1 MLLGD
6 IVGLNAARSPNSVAV
21 EDAGRVITYG
31 LLHERQNRLANALLG
46 IASPGDRVAIL
57 AQNIPEYI
65 ECYYGVPAAG
75 MVLTLLNY
83 RLHEREWAYILND
96 SGARVLI
103 VDAEYLDRVE
113 SIVAEVPTLERIVV
127 IGRQTRGV
135 CAYEDLLAA
144 ASPSAPTVR
153 VDEHEIAWL
162 IYTSG
167 TTGFPKGAMLSH
179 HNLLTS
185 ALQNVIEYQP
195 ARNDRHLMSFPLC
208 HVAGNLVLVNQLRG
222 GALHL
227 MKAFEPEAWTHKVE
241 HLRITTSSVAPTMAA
256 YLIASTGFRQ
266 RDLSSLIGLG
276 YGSAVMPVDSLRAL
290 IDRLGPIV
298 WSGFGMTELG
308 GNVLSHPKEAH
319 VRALAG
325 EEHLLCAC
333 GVPMCLADV
342 QVVDRH
348 LEVCPPGDVGE
359 IVIRGEQV
367 TPGYWGNDAA
377 TAAATEGGWFHTG
390 DLARRDE
397 EGYFYIVDRLKDMIL
412 SGGEN
417 VYSREVEDAILGLE
431 GVAEVAVVGLPD
443 EEWGERV
450 TAVIVPRPGS
460 DVSGAEVVEHCRRQL
475 ARFKAPK
482 TVLFAEELPRT
493 VSGKVRKAH
502 LRASI
507 EGGGVAEGSAVR
519 KPPTV
524 SDS

>member
-6 IVGLNAARSPNSVAV
+6 IVGLNAARSPDRVAV
-21 EDAGRVITYG
+21 EDAGRIISYG
-31 LLHERQNRLANALLG
+31 LLHQRVNRLANALLG
-46 IASPGDRVAIL
+46 VANPGDRVAIL

-65 ECYYGVPAAG
+65 ECYYGAPSAG

-103 VDAEYLDRVE
+103 VDTEYLDRVE
-113 SIVAEVPTLERIVV
+113 SILADVPAVKEVVV
-127 IGRQTRGV
+127 IGNAGRGV
-135 CAYEDLLAA
+135 VAYEDFLAA
-144 ASPSAPTVR
+144 ASAARPSVS
-153 VDEHEIAWL
+153 VDEHDSAWL

-167 TTGFPKGAMLSH
+167 TTGFPKGAMLTH

-195 ARNDRHLMSFPLC
+195 ASDDRHLMSFPLC
-208 HVAGNLVLVNQLRG
+208 HVAGNLVLVNQIRG

-227 MKAFEPEAWTHKVE
+227 MKAFEPDAWTYKIE
-241 HLRITTSSVAPTMAA
+241 QQRITTSSVAPTMAA
-256 YLIASTGFRQ
+256 YLISSAGFCR

-276 YGSAVMPVDSLRAL
+276 YGSAVMPVDTLRTL

-319 VRALAG
+319 IRALAG
-325 EEHLLCAC
+325 EEHLLRAC
-333 GVPMCLADV
+333 GRPMCLADV
-342 QVVDRH
+342 QVVDGD
-348 LEVCPPGDVGE
+348 LGFCLPGEVGE

-367 TPGYWGNDAA
+367 TKGYWGNEKA
-377 TAAATEGGWFHTG
+377 TAAALEGGWFHTG
-390 DLARRDE
+390 DLARRDD
-397 EGYFYIVDRLKDMIL
+397 EGYFYIVDRLKDMII

-417 VYSREVEDAILGLE
+417 VYSREVEDAILGLD
-431 GVAEVAVVGLPD
+431 GVAEVAVIGLAD

-450 TAVIVPRPGS
+450 TAVIVPEHGTA
-460 DVSGAEVVEHCRRQL
+460 VTEETVIEHCRRQL

-482 TVLFAEELPRT
+482 TVLFADELPRT

-502 LRASI
+502 LRSAI
-507 EGGGVAEGSAVR
+507 EQGGPGQVVGNPANERA
-519 KPPTV
+519 
-524 SDS
+524 